1 MPPVT
6 IELDEVSE
14 YVELKT
20 TINEFVKEHI
30 ALFVTGNLD
39 LDADW
44 DSYLATLDQIGIDR
58 YLELVQ
64 SAYDR
69 TYR

>member
-1 MPPVT
+1 M
-6 IELDEVSE
+6 SE

-20 TINEFVKEHI
+20 TINEFVEEHI
-30 ALFVTGNLD
+30 ALFATGNLN

-64 SAYDR
+64 SGYDR